1 MVLPDGGPN
10 ADSDRSA
17 CETPRFAARPAALL
31 QALPPD
37 TLARTPQQRH
47 QAKGLQHPRVRVR
60 DGANRQRFWLRA
72 ADITRQRAM
81 RPLLF
86 RALLSFRPFCNPAGE
101 MAPSLNVSLL

>member
-37 TLARTPQQRH
+37 ALARMPLLKH
-47 QAKGLQHPRVRVR
+47 QAGGLRHPHVRVR

-72 ADITRQRAM
+72 AGTIWQRAM
-81 RPLLF
+81 CPLLF
-86 RALLSFRPFCNPAGE
+86 RALVSFRPFCNPCH
-101 MAPSLNVSLL
+101 